1 MKKRIYKRG
10 TGLYKAF
17 EITSVCKEDI
27 LSLTDNDGNQ
37 IFKKSDVMKLTESDM
52 KRLASK
58 LADDY
63 CEQLYWTSLEI
74 LAKHI
79 IENK

>member
-1 MKKRIYKRG
+1 
-10 TGLYKAF
+10 
-17 EITSVCKEDI
+17 
-27 LSLTDNDGNQ
+27 
-37 IFKKSDVMKLTESDM
+37 MKLTESDM